1 MSIWLSLAFAS
12 AWSRRTALMLVIF
25 SVSVSVTLLL
35 LVAQIRADARTSFSN
50 AVSGIDLI
58 VGPRGS
64 PTELLMYSVFQLG
77 RPTRNLSA
85 TAEAEVGNINGVR
98 WVLPLQLGDSY
109 RGHAVWGTRAAF
121 FDRFRVRGQ
130 PLEWAEGRGFRDPTQ
145 AGIGAVFE
153 VALGSDLARKFGHR
167 LGDSVVL
174 THGAGGPL
182 AQQHSQTPFTV
193 VGVLAP
199 TGGPIDR
206 AALIS
211 VEGFEAI
218 HLGWGVGPFQGLG
231 GRMLGEASAPQI
243 TSIQALT
250 PAEFTSLLV
259 GLESRTQVFS
269 VRRAIEAISR
279 EPLMAILPGVALDDL
294 WRVLAVGENSLLL
307 VGGLVALASVMSV
320 SAVLLVSLS
329 VRRREFAVLRAI
341 GARPQ
346 GLLLMVLLE
355 ALLVCSAG
363 LILGTLV
370 QQLLVMAA
378 SDWMRVEFGIVLE
391 ALRIPAEGWWALLAV
406 FVLSVAASLFP
417 AVRAY
422 HLSLQDGLNPP
433 HA

>member
-199 TGGPIDR
+199 TGSPIDR

-250 PAEFTSLLV
+250 P
-259 GLESRTQVFS
+259 
-269 VRRAIEAISR
+269 
-279 EPLMAILPGVALDDL
+279 
-294 WRVLAVGENSLLL
+294 
-307 VGGLVALASVMSV
+307 
-320 SAVLLVSLS
+320 
-329 VRRREFAVLRAI
+329 
-341 GARPQ
+341 
-346 GLLLMVLLE
+346 
-355 ALLVCSAG
+355 
-363 LILGTLV
+363 
-370 QQLLVMAA
+370 
-378 SDWMRVEFGIVLE
+378 
-391 ALRIPAEGWWALLAV
+391 
-406 FVLSVAASLFP
+406 
-417 AVRAY
+417 
-422 HLSLQDGLNPP
+422 
-433 HA
+433 